1 LKTKLEQAIAFINAG
16 DEKRG
21 RELLIEIL
29 KSDPANDTAW
39 IWMAAVTNEYQLRKD
54 CLEEA
59 LKHNP
64 GNKTAKRALMKL
76 QEQERIPSTT
86 VADKKHPR
94 KRHPLIA
101 LLHIFSVVFI
111 FLGLLLAFVNWGHHQ
126 SDLSFQSEGQVIQ
139 ADIVRLYSVIGRGT
153 GDYAEYAYK
162 VDGRRYTDEFM
173 IPHQDWMKMEVGDP
187 ILIRY
192 LPSQPESTR
201 YYSYEKDIDP
211 EEEYRQGW
219 IFAGVFLILPMVVE
233 GALAVA
239 RESTRKRRNAK

>member
-94 KRHPLIA
+94 KRH
-101 LLHIFSVVFI
+101 
-111 FLGLLLAFVNWGHHQ
+111 VNWGHHQ